1 VLETNLYKLGGLETV
16 TARYRL
22 FDILGSD
29 PGGPEYFA
37 GVTRLQRTLTRQYQR
52 PFAVV
57 QRGEIMQLAAP
68 EDIADAIVSHHN
80 MVRWV
85 AVLEPSG
92 GTIEIDCS
100 VQGDGFDPIRLKFLN
115 FIVQTPLYNNT
126 ELWRPRAGDAFYGR
140 RPVSSRE
147 GADVFEGVSVRVVPY
162 PGGGFG
168 VILEAKTKFISA
180 VSIGAKTDQN
190 VIRRMK
196 GSSCLYRMGDLWF
209 EITISGAG
217 QSVSHPITF
226 ENGKPV
232 SLKEYLH
239 SHAQRPIPRSL
250 VNLRG
255 DGAVV
260 TYRGSETAQVKAAP
274 AELCF
279 PVLDTHSNRGAR
291 LQRQTILPPKVRRD
305 KALEFK
311 RRFLD
316 NIVLGNTRITVA
328 DRAAFTPD
336 RMFDLPDILFGNG
349 RTLYGTGRGGE
360 RVDAN
365 GYAKNRRRMLE
376 QQQAGLYENSALE
389 PQTLVMPQGI
399 ENAWGPKF
407 VDDFKAEVRRLHPT
421 GGYNPAIVYFD
432 DLSAPVNAANQAR
445 AILKLAQDGQL
456 GPGDCA
462 IMIHGTSGRNR
473 MQEKLPALLINKL
486 RQDYG
491 VNAAIFHVETPGAAY
506 DRLGSGIDA
515 RYVRRPD
522 DRGRFSGYLT
532 GVALNKVLIPN
543 GKWPFVLAGRLAAD
557 VVIGIDVKHQTAGAV
572 LVADGGRI
580 IRHKLR
586 TSTKHEKLSS
596 ATVEELIAEMLRS
609 EAPFL
614 PTLTRSIV
622 VHRDGRVFPSEIKG
636 MRAACKA
643 LVEEGLIADDFELSV
658 FEVGKSS
665 PAALRLFK
673 VREHAGNNISI
684 LNPDLGEWLAL
695 TETEGFVCTTGF
707 PLLPNGTAKP
717 LHVTRAAGS
726 LPMRDALGDIFQ
738 LSCLTWTRPESCSRL
753 PISLKLCDTFL
764 RDEGAD
770 HDQDEIM
777 HGGEDREMESA

>member
-1 VLETNLYKLGGLETV
+1 MLETNLYKLGGLETV
-16 TARYRL
+16 TARYKL
-22 FDILGSD
+22 FDVLGSD

-52 PFAVV
+52 PFAVL
-57 QRGEIMQLAAP
+57 QRGDIMQLAAP
-68 EDIADAIVSHHN
+68 EDIADSLVSHHN

-85 AVLEPSG
+85 AQLEPSG
-92 GTIEIDCS
+92 DTIEIDCS
-100 VQGDGFDPIRLKFLN
+100 VDGDEFDPIRLKFLN

-140 RPVSSRE
+140 QPTSSRE
-147 GADVFEGVSVRVVPY
+147 GVDIFEGVSVRVVPY
-162 PGGGFG
+162 PEGGFG

-180 VSIGAKTDQN
+180 ISIGAKTDQN
-190 VIRRMK
+190 TIRRMK

-226 ENGKPV
+226 EDGKPI
-232 SLKEYLH
+232 SLKAYLH
-239 SHAQRPIPRSL
+239 KHAQRPIPRSL
-250 VNLRG
+250 VNLKG
-255 DGAVV
+255 DGVV
-260 TYRGSETAQVKAAP
+260 VNYRGSETAQVKAAP

-279 PVLDTHSNRGAR
+279 PVLDTHSSRGAR
-291 LQRQTILPPKVRRD
+291 LQRQTILPPKVRRE

-311 RRFLD
+311 RRYLD

-328 DRAAFTPD
+328 DRPARTPN

-365 GYAKNRRRMLE
+365 GYAKSRRRMLE
-376 QQQAGLYENSALE
+376 QLQAGLYENSALE
-389 PQTLVMPQGI
+389 PQTLVMPQSI
-399 ENAWGPKF
+399 MNAWGPKF
-407 VDDFKAEVRRLHPT
+407 VDDFKSEVQRLHPA
-421 GGYNPAIVYFD
+421 GGYDPTTVYFD

-445 AILKLAQDGQL
+445 AILKLAQDKLL

-462 IMIHGTSGRNR
+462 IMIHNTAGQNR
-473 MQEKLPALLINKL
+473 MQEKLPALIINKL

-491 VNAAIFHVETPGAAY
+491 VNAAIFHVATPGAAY
-506 DRLGSGIDA
+506 ERLGSGVDA
-515 RYVRRPD
+515 RYTRRSD
-522 DRGRFSGYLT
+522 DRGRYSGYLA
-532 GVALNKVLIPN
+532 GAALNKVLIPN

-572 LVADGGRI
+572 LIADGGRI
-580 IRHKLR
+580 IRHKLK
-586 TSTKHEKLSS
+586 TSNKHEKLSS
-596 ATVEELIAEMLRS
+596 GTVEALIAEMLRS

-614 PTLTRSIV
+614 KTLTRNIV

-643 LVEEGLIADDFELSV
+643 LAEEGLIASDFELNV
-658 FEVGKSS
+658 FELGKSS

-673 VREHAGNNISI
+673 VREYAGENTSI
-684 LNPDLGEWLAL
+684 LNPEMGDWLAL
-695 TETEGFVCTTGF
+695 TENEGFVCTTGW

-726 LPMRDALGDIFQ
+726 LPMKDALGDIFQ

-770 HDQDEIM
+770 HDEDEILQ
-777 HGGEDREMESA
+777 GDGDREMETA